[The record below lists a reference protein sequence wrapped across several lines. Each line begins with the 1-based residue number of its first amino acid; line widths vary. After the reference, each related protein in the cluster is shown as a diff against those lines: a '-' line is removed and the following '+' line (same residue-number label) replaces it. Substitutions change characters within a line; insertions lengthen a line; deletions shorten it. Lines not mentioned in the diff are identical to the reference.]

1 MSINSKNFK
10 NFSRLENILIIGNG
24 GRENSLA
31 WAIQKNELIKKV
43 YLIPGNGGSERINKC
58 ERIKIDVNK
67 KDELLEKLDSLKIDL
82 IVIGPEIPL
91 ANGLADFLRKKNFK
105 VFGPN
110 KDGAKL
116 EFSKSWAKEF
126 MQDAN
131 IPTANFW
138 KVNSLEEAKR
148 IIDSSSIP
156 LVVKAD
162 GLASGKGVFIPDS
175 KDECF
180 CAAESIFNGKFGN
193 AGNVIVLEEK
203 IQGPEV
209 SVFALCDGKRY
220 TLLPTAQDHKR
231 LNEKDQGPN
240 TGGMGAY
247 SPAPLLTKD
256 YLDKIIKEIIEPT
269 INELNK
275 RNIDYRGVIYF
286 GLMITKSGPKV
297 IEYNCRFGD
306 PECQTIMPLM
316 DQNFV
321 FLLEKCS
328 MGSLTGDEKIN
339 TSDKVRG
346 CVIAKSKGYPHEY
359 KTGFEISIGKIDSN
373 NCQIFDSGTSL
384 SKNGKLLTD
393 GGRVLS
399 VVCQDKDF
407 DFVFEVFA
415 DLVTFFSFFKG
426 VSVDTALL
434 NRIDFSLFRNLEII
448 GIFK

>member
-1 MSINSKNFK
+1 MSINSTSSKS
-10 NFSRLENILIIGNG
+10 FSRLENILIIGNG

-31 WAIQKNELIKKV
+31 WAIQKNELVKKV
-43 YLIPGNGGSERINKC
+43 YLIPGNAGTERISKCQRISIDINNK
-58 ERIKIDVNK
+58 N
-67 KDELLEKLDSLKIDL
+67 ELVKKLDLLKINL

-91 ANGLADFLRKKNFK
+91 ANGLADFLREKDFK

-116 EFSKSWAKEF
+116 EYSKSWAKEF
-126 MQDAN
+126 MQEAK

-138 KVNSLEEAKR
+138 KVNSLGEAKK
-148 IIDSSSIP
+148 IIHALSIP

-175 KDECF
+175 KDECIK
-180 CAAESIFNGKFGN
+180 AAESIFNGKFGDS
-193 AGNVIVLEEK
+193 GNVVVLEEK

-209 SVFALCDGKRY
+209 SVFALCDGKKY
-220 TLLPTAQDHKR
+220 ILLPTAQDHKR
-231 LNEKDQGPN
+231 LNEKDKGPN

-247 SPAPLLTKD
+247 SPAPLLTED

-269 INELNK
+269 IDHLNK
-275 RNIDYRGVIYF
+275 KNINYKGVIYF

-321 FLLEKCS
+321 NLLEKCS
-328 MGSLTGDEKIN
+328 MGNLTGYEKID
-339 TSDKVRG
+339 TSDKVSG
-346 CVIAKSKGYPHEY
+346 CVIATSKGYPHKY
-359 KTGFEISIGKIDSN
+359 KTGLPIKIGEIDSID
-373 NCQIFDSGTSL
+373 CQIFDSGTSF
-384 SKNGKLLTD
+384 SKNGELLTN

-399 VVCQDKDF
+399 IVCQDKNFDMVFEKAYKNLKEIDF
-407 DFVFEVFA
+407 D
-415 DLVTFFSFFKG
+415 G
-426 VSVDTALL
+426 MY
-434 NRIDFSLFRNLEII
+434 FRNDI
-448 GIFK
+448 GHQVRKNFSKEN

>member
-1 MSINSKNFK
+1 MVNHSPISSSSIS
-10 NFSRLENILIIGNG
+10 LENILIIGNG

-31 WAIQKNELIKKV
+31 WAIQRNQLVKKV
-43 YLIPGNGGSERINKC
+43 YLIPGNAGSERINKC
-58 ERIKIDVNK
+58 ERIKIDINNK
-67 KDELLEKLDSLKIDL
+67 NKLVEKLDFFKIDL
-82 IVIGPEIPL
+82 VIVGPEIPL

-110 KDGAKL
+110 KDGARL

-138 KVNSLEEAKR
+138 KVNSLEEAKK
-148 IIDSSSIP
+148 IINSSSVP

-162 GLASGKGVFIPDS
+162 GLASGKGVFIPNS
-175 KDECF
+175 KDECLK
-180 CAAESIFNGKFGN
+180 AAESIFNGRFGN
-193 AGNVIVLEEK
+193 AGDVVVLEEK

-209 SVFALCDGKRY
+209 SVFALCDGKKY
-220 TLLPTAQDHKR
+220 ILLPTAQDHKR
-231 LNEKDQGPN
+231 LNEKDKGPN

-247 SPAPLLTKD
+247 SPAPLLTED
-256 YLDKIIKEIIEPT
+256 SLDRINKEIIKPT

-286 GLMITKSGPKV
+286 GLMITQSGPKV

-316 DQNFV
+316 DKNFV

-328 MGSLTGDEKIN
+328 MGNLTGGEKID
-339 TSDKVRG
+339 TSDRVSA
-346 CVIAKSKGYPHEY
+346 CIVATSKGYPYEY
-359 KTGFEISIGKIDSN
+359 KTGFHIKIGNIDAN
-373 NCQIFDSGTSL
+373 DCQIFDSGTSF
-384 SKNGKLLTD
+384 SENGQLLTD

-399 VVCQDKDF
+399 IVCQDKDF
-407 DFVFEVFA
+407 DMVFEKAYKNLKEIHFE
-415 DLVTFFSFFKG
+415 G
-426 VSVDTALL
+426 
-434 NRIDFSLFRNLEII
+434 IYFRNDI
-448 GIFK
+448 GHQVRKNFSKEN